1 MNGYSC
7 LWKGSYSVLGEKM
20 YFIRVFIKRR
30 QEAKMTASNHFL
42 AASNA
47 VLGI

>member
-1 MNGYSC
+1 MWEEFKHS
-7 LWKGSYSVLGEKM
+7 L
-20 YFIRVFIKRR
+20 FIIDRVFIKRR